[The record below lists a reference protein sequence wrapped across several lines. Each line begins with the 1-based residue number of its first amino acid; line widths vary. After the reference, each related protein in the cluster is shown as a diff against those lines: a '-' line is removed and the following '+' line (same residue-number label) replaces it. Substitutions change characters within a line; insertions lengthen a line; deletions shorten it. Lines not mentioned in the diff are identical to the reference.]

1 MNGEL
6 AIGAGA
12 PGPEPGGERRATRAE
27 QRAATR
33 LSLLDATTQCLLEE
47 GYAGLTTR
55 RVAER
60 AGVAQSTLMHYFP
73 TREEFLVEAITHLAL
88 RLADEALEGIDLA
101 ALRRPEHR
109 ERVLDQTWAEFTS
122 PAALAAAQL
131 WMAAWSEPELAATL
145 RELEQRLGSIIAVTA
160 STLFPDQAGD
170 PRFPALIEGVIALI
184 RGLIVEIPI
193 WGLDAVAA
201 RWRAL
206 KPVILDSAARLLDLP
221 G

>member
-1 MNGEL
+1 MDV
-6 AIGAGA
+6 AA
-12 PGPEPGGERRATRAE
+12 PRRRTRAE

-33 LSLLDATTQCLLEE
+33 RALLDATAECLLEE

-88 RLADEALEGIDLA
+88 RLADEALAQIDLA
-101 ALRRPEHR
+101 AMRRPEHR
-109 ERVLDQTWAEFTS
+109 ERVLDKAWEEFTS

-131 WMAAWSEPELAATL
+131 WMAAWSEPELAPTL
-145 RELEQRLGSIIAVTA
+145 RALEQRLSSIIGLAA
-160 STLFPDQAGD
+160 STLFPDQAED
-170 PRFPALIEGVIALI
+170 PRFPALLDGVVALI

-193 WGLDAVAA
+193 WGKEAVDA

-206 KPVILDSAARLLDLP
+206 KPVILDSAARLLD
-221 G
+221 